1 MISLVKAVLA
11 VVIIC
16 GIVPIRTVAA
26 APLSFNHD
34 IRPIL
39 SEKCFSC
46 HGFDAKKR
54 KGELRLDDRTVAVD
68 PKREHI
74 AIIPGNAKD
83 SEVIER
89 MLQTDPEEVMPPKES
104 VHKATDRDI
113 AILSQW
119 INEGAVYQPHWA
131 FIPPVRA
138 AIPATSQVQ
147 WVRNPIDSF
156 VAAKFDAEKLSPAP
170 EADKATLIRRLSFDL
185 TGLPPTREEMQA
197 FMLDSSPDA
206 YEKVVDRLL
215 ASPHYGERMALPWLD
230 AARYADSNGF
240 QQDGDTHQYMWRDW
254 VIRAFN
260 NNMPFDQ
267 FATEQIAG
275 DLLPQAT
282 TDQKIATAFNRLHLN
297 NGEGGNIAEEQR
309 NIILYDRVDV
319 TATNW
324 LGITLA
330 CAQCHDHKYDPFT
343 QKDYYSMMAFFNN
356 VPEKGVP
363 GGSGQYR
370 IAEPSIA
377 VGTDEQQSQLASI
390 DSKIQAITQEEAVIK
405 NRPEFESQMIAA
417 ENFIIKNAPAT
428 WTSAA
433 PTSMSA
439 TDGVILSLEN
449 DQSIVASGALAAKA
463 NYSLQFIPEKGRYY
477 GVRFELIPDARFP
490 QGGAGRA
497 ESGNAV
503 LSKLSAKKGETPI
516 EFSHSIAD
524 YSQGGFS
531 PEAIFDDN
539 PETGWAFVP
548 DVAKPHQLSLEFA
561 APIDSDGQT
570 PLIFLLE
577 FQSKHL
583 AHMFGRFR
591 VSFTSSPAPVVPIKV
606 TPELVARFIYGP
618 EMRTAS
624 EKKAIHALLIELD
637 PLGLF
642 RATRAEKAK
651 LLDQRK
657 KLESA
662 MPQVMVMSDAMPRV
676 THIQDRGSYMVPLG
690 EVSANSPECLPPMAG
705 DQPKNRLDLAK
716 WLVSAQNPLA
726 ARVQV
731 NRIWQGYFG
740 KGFVITAENFG
751 VQSDMPIHEELL
763 DWLAVEFR
771 ESGWD
776 MKKLHRLIVTSA
788 TYRQSSKIS
797 AEMLQRDPENKF
809 FARAARYRLPSM
821 MIRDLALATSGL
833 LDQRMFG
840 KPVYPYQPP
849 SIWDGLSITKE
860 RDFTY
865 PLSSGADLY
874 RRSIYTFWRRTVAPG
889 NMFDMSERRTCVVK
903 NSTTS
908 SPLHALTT
916 MNDTTWVEASRVL
929 AQRLMLGSTDVSAWT
944 TSAFEIICQ
953 RPPDEQEK
961 EILRRALDHALE
973 HFNADTKA
981 ATEFLSNGASPR
993 DASLA
998 LTQHA
1003 ALAHVCLTIYNLDEA
1018 LTRQ

>member
-1 MISLVKAVLA
+1 MKAALT
-11 VVIIC
+11 VVILSILLS
-16 GIVPIRTVAA
+16 RQVAA

-54 KGELRLDDRTVAVD
+54 KGELRLDDRAAAID

-83 SEVIER
+83 SEVIKR

-104 VHKATDRDI
+104 VHKATERDI
-113 AILSQW
+113 AIVSQW
-119 INEGAVYQPHWA
+119 INEGATYQPHWA

-138 AIPATSQVQ
+138 AIPASSQAK

-156 VAAKFDAEKLSPAP
+156 IAAKLDAEKVSPSP
-170 EADKATLIRRLSFDL
+170 ETDKATLLRRLSFDL
-185 TGLPPTREEMQA
+185 TGLPPSREEMQA
-197 FMLDSSPDA
+197 FMSDSTPDA
-206 YEKVVDRLL
+206 YEKIVDRLL

-254 VIRAFN
+254 VIRALN

-267 FATEQIAG
+267 FAIEQIAG
-275 DLLPQAT
+275 DLLPNAT

-297 NGEGGNIAEEQR
+297 NGEGGNIPEEQR

-356 VPEKGVP
+356 VPERGVP
-363 GGSGQYR
+363 EGGGQYR
-370 IAEPSIA
+370 IAEPSIV
-377 VGTDEQQSQLASI
+377 VGTEEQQAQLASI
-390 DSKIQAITQEEAVIK
+390 DGKIQANTQEEAAIK
-405 NRPEFESQMIAA
+405 KQPEFETQMIAA
-417 ENFIIKNAPAT
+417 ENFVKQNAPAA
-428 WTSAA
+428 WA
-433 PTSMSA
+433 PVSPSSMSA
-439 TDGVILSLEN
+439 TDAVILSLEN
-449 DQSIVASGALAAKA
+449 DRSIVASGALAAKA
-463 NYSLQFIPEKGRYY
+463 NYTLQFIPEKGRLY
-477 GVRFELIPDARFP
+477 GVRFDLIPDARFP
-490 QGGAGRA
+490 LGGAGRA

-503 LSKLSAKKGETPI
+503 LSKLSAKQGEKAI
-516 EFSHSIAD
+516 EFSRVTAD

-531 PEAIFDDN
+531 PEAILDAN

-548 DVAKPHQLSLEFA
+548 DVAKPHQISLEFA
-561 APIDSDGQT
+561 APIESDGQT
-570 PLIFLLE
+570 PITFLLE

-591 VSFTSSPAPVVPIKV
+591 VSFTSAPAPLMSKNVK
-606 TPELVARFIYGP
+606 PELLALVTKDPAARSP
-618 EMRTAS
+618 EEKKQLRTA
-624 EKKAIHALLIELD
+624 LLELD

-642 RATRAEKAK
+642 HANSAEKKK
-651 LLDQRK
+651 LLDQQK
-657 KLESA
+657 NLQNA
-662 MPQVMVMSDAMPRV
+662 MPRVMVMSDAKPRV
-676 THIQDRGSYMVPLG
+676 THIQDRGSYTVPLG
-690 EVSANSPECLPPMAG
+690 VVTSNTPDCLPPIAN
-705 DQPKNRLDLAK
+705 QQAKNRIDLAK
-716 WLVSAQNPLA
+716 WLVSSQNPLA
-726 ARVQV
+726 SRVQV
-731 NRIWQGYFG
+731 NRIWQTYFG
-740 KGFVITAENFG
+740 VGFVKTAENFG
-751 VQSDMPIHEELL
+751 AQSEMPNHQELL

-788 TYRQSSKIS
+788 TYRQSSKVS
-797 AEMLQRDPENKF
+797 AAMLERDPENKLL
-809 FARAARYRLPSM
+809 ARSARFRLPSM

-833 LDQRMFG
+833 LEQKMYG

-849 SIWDGLSITKE
+849 TIWDGLSITKE

-865 PLSSGADLY
+865 PLSTGADLY

-929 AQRLMLGSTDVSAWT
+929 AQRLMLGSSDASSWT
-944 TSAFEIICQ
+944 NSAFEIICQ
-953 RPPDEQEK
+953 RPPDDQEK
-961 EILRRALDHALE
+961 EILRRAFDHSLE
-973 HFNADTKA
+973 HFGANNKA
-981 ATEFLSNGASPR
+981 ATEFLSNGASQR
-993 DASLA
+993 DASLN